1 MGELPAGE
9 RGPGVAHEFEPEVVG
24 FLCNWCSYAG
34 ADLAGTSRL
43 AYPTNLRVI
52 RVMCSGR
59 VDPELMLEPFL
70 HGADGVMVLGCHPG
84 DCHYLTGNHQA
95 EQRVQTMWM
104 VLEHLGIEPGRL
116 YLDWVSAAE
125 GARFADLVADFVS
138 RVKGLGPAAGDGSKE
153 DLSRDEFVWRIEIAR
168 QVVEGERF
176 RWLVGR
182 RKALTDEGNVYGERV
197 SPEKAAA
204 LVQSVIADECVRTAI
219 EMLASRS
226 PVSVK
231 DVSLRL
237 GVSPQIVL
245 EQAAFLKRRGVIE
258 VYDVLDRSPRYVRAG
273 VRA

>member
-1 MGELPAGE
+1 MAELPTGE
-9 RGPGVAHEFEPEVVG
+9 RGPGAVHEFEPEVVG

-95 EQRVQTMWM
+95 EQRVQTMGM

-138 RVKGLGPAAGDGSKE
+138 RVKSLGPAGGAGSKE
-153 DLSRDEFVWRIEIAR
+153 GLSHGEFVWRVEVAR
-168 QVVEGERF
+168 RVVEGERF

-182 RKALTDEGNVYGERV
+182 RKALTEEENVYGEKV
-197 SPEKAAA
+197 SLERATV
-204 LVQSVIADECVRTAI
+204 LMQSVIADECVRAAI
-219 EMLASRS
+219 EVLAARS

-231 DVSLRL
+231 DVAGRL
-237 GVSPQIVL
+237 GLSSQIVL
-245 EQAAFLKRRGVIE
+245 EHAAFLKRRGVIE
-258 VYDVLDRSPRYVRAG
+258 VYDILDRSPRYVRAG
-273 VRA
+273 ARA